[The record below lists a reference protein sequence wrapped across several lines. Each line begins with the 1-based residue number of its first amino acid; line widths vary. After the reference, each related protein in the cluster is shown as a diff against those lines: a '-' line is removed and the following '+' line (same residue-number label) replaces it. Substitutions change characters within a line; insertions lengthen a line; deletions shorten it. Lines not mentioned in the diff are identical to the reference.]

1 MNVFGK
7 GKIQL
12 THTCICILYIIS
24 IYYLKYNRLL
34 TTIQPSFSTCTVLSF
49 KFCPNNEIVLHTDL

>member
-12 THTCICILYIIS
+12 THICILYIIS
-24 IYYLKYNRLL
+24 LYYLKYNHLL
-34 TTIQPSFSTCTVLSF
+34 TTIQPSFTCTVLSF
-49 KFCPNNEIVLHTDL
+49 EFCPNNEIVLHTDL